1 MMKKRTQNNTTP
13 LNNEYVR
20 AAQRKEKQRHGKK
33 VRLRRRLTVFALLV
47 VLSFGVL
54 TNFFFKQQKVLEN
67 KHEEKEQLLLELAE
81 VDKEQ
86 VSLKRQ
92 LEKLNDDEYL
102 AKLARQEYFLSD
114 EGEIIFTLPKKDEK
128 VKKKTDEKE

>member
-1 MMKKRTQNNTTP
+1 MMKKRTKNNRTP

-33 VRLRRRLTVFALLV
+33 VRLRRRLTVFAILV